1 MSRHD
6 ARIAAVRAVYCG
18 DHIKGTPTNESLLF
32 DGLTLDADDK
42 FFYEQLVGN
51 MGSHIDEIVS
61 LIRDNTKNWKVERIS
76 KVDMAILSVAVY
88 EILFDDSVPDK
99 SAIDEAVR
107 IAKEYST
114 EKSSS
119 YINGVLSGVFKY
131 KYNQQS

>member
-1 MSRHD
+1 
-6 ARIAAVRAVYCG
+6 
-18 DHIKGTPTNESLLF
+18 
-32 DGLTLDADDK
+32 
-42 FFYEQLVGN
+42 
-51 MGSHIDEIVS
+51 
-61 LIRDNTKNWKVERIS
+61 
-76 KVDMAILSVAVY
+76 MAILSVAVY

>member
-61 LIRDNTKNWKVERIS
+61 LIQRQYKELESRKN
-76 KVDMAILSVAVY
+76 L
-88 EILFDDSVPDK
+88 K
-99 SAIDEAVR
+99 SRHGD
-107 IAKEYST
+107 
-114 EKSSS
+114 
-119 YINGVLSGVFKY
+119 FKRCRLR
-131 KYNQQS
+131 NII